1 MKNLKWFLLVSIF
14 FIVNPSAFAQKEK
27 EIKVKIDEGKLY
39 GTLLKVEDHKSAP
52 IVLIIPGSGPT
63 DRNGNSLMLQANS
76 YRMLAENLAENGIS
90 SLRYDKLMIGKS
102 ESSIEEKDLRFET
115 NVKQVT
121 ALIDYLSKK
130 KFENIILLGHSE
142 GSLIGVLAAQ
152 QRSISKFISLAGTGR
167 AIDEVLI
174 QQIKEQNPNFEK
186 EVNNIL
192 ETLKQGDKVD
202 DFSPELASLFRKS
215 VQPYLISWL
224 KYNPKDEI
232 RKLEIPILILHG
244 STDIQVTKKDALLQK
259 EGNDEAELKIIKGM
273 NQRN

>member
-1 MKNLKWFLLVSIF
+1 M
-14 FIVNPSAFAQKEK
+14 
-27 EIKVKIDEGKLY
+27 
-39 GTLLKVEDHKSAP
+39 EDHKSAP